1 MTRRC
6 RLVIR
11 GRVQGVGFRWFVR
24 ELGRS
29 LDLSGHVWNRA
40 DGAVE
45 LEAEGQ
51 GQAIDELVARV
62 RIGPSG
68 ASVEGVEE
76 LATAGTEGILPKP
89 FAVKR

>member
-1 MTRRC
+1 MNRRC

-29 LDLSGHVWNRA
+29 LDLSGYVWNRA

-51 GQAIDELVARV
+51 GAAIDNLIAQVRV
-62 RIGPSG
+62 GPSG
-68 ASVEGVEE
+68 ASVSGVEE
-76 LATAGTEGILPKP
+76 LATGGTEGILPKP